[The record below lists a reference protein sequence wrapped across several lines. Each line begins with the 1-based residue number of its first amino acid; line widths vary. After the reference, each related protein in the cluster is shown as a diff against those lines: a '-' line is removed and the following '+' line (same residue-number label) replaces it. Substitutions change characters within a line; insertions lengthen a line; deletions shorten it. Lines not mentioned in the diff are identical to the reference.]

1 MSSPYRDLDRPPL
14 RQRALVR
21 ALGPDGWR
29 VEVLDRT
36 PSTNAVVAERA
47 RAGEPAG
54 LVVVAELQTAGRGR
68 LDRTWTSPARAGLT
82 MSVLLRP
89 GWPSADLPWLPLL
102 AGLAVRDALRLV
114 AEVEPVLKWPND
126 LLLDGRKV
134 CGLLAEVA
142 ADGAVVL
149 GIGLNVT
156 TLADELPHDGA
167 TSLRLAGAATTDRD
181 TVLRAVL
188 RELRH
193 VLDDPGAARAAY
205 RERCG
210 SVGRQVRVELPAG
223 RSVEGTAEAVD
234 ERGRL
239 VVDGTAFD
247 AGDVVHLR

>member
-1 MSSPYRDLDRPPL
+1 M
-14 RQRALVR
+14 
-21 ALGPDGWR
+21 
-29 VEVLDRT
+29 
-36 PSTNAVVAERA
+36 
-47 RAGEPAG
+47 
-54 LVVVAELQTAGRGR
+54 
-68 LDRTWTSPARAGLT
+68 
-82 MSVLLRP
+82 LLRP
-89 GWPSADLPWLPLL
+89 GWPPAELPWLPLL

-114 AEVEPVLKWPND
+114 GEVEPELKWPND

-149 GIGLNVT
+149 GVGLNVT
-156 TLADELPHDGA
+156 TAADELPHDQA

-193 VLDDPGAARAAY
+193 VLDDPAAAREAY

-210 SVGRQVRVELPAG
+210 SVGRRVRVELPAG
-223 RSVEGTAEAVD
+223 RSVEGTVDGVD

-239 VVDGTAFD
+239 VVDGTPFD